1 MNSSPTQT
9 LKVENLVVEYALHG
23 RGGHRVFRA
32 NDGISIDIKSG
43 ETLGIVGES
52 GSGKS
57 TLGDAILGFA
67 PVTQGSIVFRGE
79 DIAHVSPRRRRE
91 LTRDIQVI
99 FQNPFGSLNPS
110 RTIGQI
116 LAEPLLAHGIEPDEA
131 ARTRKIHEWLDL
143 VGLPASAASRY
154 PGDFS
159 GGQRQRVAIAR
170 ALLVEPALVICDEA
184 VSALDVSIQAQVLN
198 LLMDLQG
205 RLGVSYLFITHDL
218 AVVEHIAQR
227 IAVMHRGKI
236 VEFGNTK
243 DVIGSPQ
250 EEYTRTL
257 LEAVPSPDPSIQKL
271 RRRQRTAP

>member
-1 MNSSPTQT
+1 MSEAQERILN
-9 LKVENLVVEYALHG
+9 VENLTVEYASHG
-23 RGGHRVFRA
+23 WGDHKIVRA
-32 NDGISIDIKSG
+32 NDDISIHINAG

-67 PVTQGSIVFRGE
+67 PVTQGTITFQGE
-79 DIAHVSPRRRRE
+79 DISHASPKRRRE
-91 LTRDIQVI
+91 LTREIQVI

-116 LAEPLLAHGIEPDEA
+116 LAEPLLAHGLESDSA
-131 ARTRKIHEWLDL
+131 ARSRKILEWLDM
-143 VGLPASAASRY
+143 VGLPASSAGRY

-170 ALLVEPALVICDEA
+170 ALLVEPELVVCDEA

-198 LLMDLQG
+198 LLMDLQK

-218 AVVEHIAQR
+218 AVVEHISQR
-227 IAVMHRGKI
+227 IAVMHRGRI
-236 VEFGNTK
+236 VETGETH
-243 DVIGSPQ
+243 DVITSPR
-250 EEYTRTL
+250 EEYTRAL
-257 LEAVPSPDPSIQKL
+257 LDAVPSPDPTEQ
-271 RRRQRTAP
+271 RRRRRERTAP